1 MFILVVMRRVFSAGC
16 RERGLVGW
24 EGSGYREESTQ
35 VKLGKVGLLALN
47 ITQTTGAAVPH

>member
-24 EGSGYREESTQ
+24 EGSGYREESKQ

-47 ITQTTGAAVPH
+47 INQTTGAAVPH